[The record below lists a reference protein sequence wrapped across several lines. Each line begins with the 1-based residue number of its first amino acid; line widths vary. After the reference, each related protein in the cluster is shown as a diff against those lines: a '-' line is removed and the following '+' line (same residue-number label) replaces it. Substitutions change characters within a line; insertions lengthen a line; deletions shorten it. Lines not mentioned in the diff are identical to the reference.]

1 MADDMLPGYME
12 DAFYKRFPRAIS
24 HWRPGTTAL
33 ILEPVIWLEDG
44 ELLMLVRFAI
54 RKGRP
59 YPKMVAS
66 AKNRLVQRKCN
77 FTLYTVDRYEYAVVY
92 WESTNVAPQIV
103 ERCDKQ
109 ADAIKAQR
117 REWRAYH
124 DGRTV

>member
-1 MADDMLPGYME
+1 MADEMLPGYLE
-12 DAFYKRFPRAIS
+12 DVFYKRFPRTVSKWKA
-24 HWRPGTTAL
+24 GTTAL
-33 ILEPVIWLEDG
+33 ILSPVIWLDNG
-44 ELLMLVRFAI
+44 ELLLVVRFAI
-54 RKGRP
+54 RKGRQ

-66 AKNRLVQRKCN
+66 SKNRLTRRKCI
-77 FTLYTVDRYEYAVVY
+77 FTLYSVDRYEYAVVY